1 MAKYVIAK
9 KRGRAATDETP
20 VRAVRLSD
28 ALIEKIDA
36 WWAVAGNGYGTR
48 SDAIRELIERGLEAP
63 APRRPKASK

>member
-1 MAKYVIAK
+1 MAKYVTVK

-36 WWAVAGNGYGTR
+36 WAAEGRGYGTR
-48 SDAIRELIERGLEAP
+48 SDAIRELIERGLA
-63 APRRPKASK
+63 APRKPKAKP